1 MERKIPLKNYIL
13 LAVTLIITIILVI
26 YFYMW
31 KRTYEENQINN
42 PVMDKYIQE
51 INYNE
56 LNDYLIENKSIV
68 IYSSTLGNNKTK
80 KFEEKLGKLIEENS
94 LTNKILYLNLTNELK
109 DKNTKKEIQKKYQE
123 LNNTNIKD
131 PLIIIFNNNKITS
144 IYNIKDNHYD
154 IDDLKK
160 YLEKEEII
168 ND

>member
-31 KRTYEENQINN
+31 KKTYEENKINN
-42 PVMDKYIQE
+42 LIMNEYIQE

-56 LNDYLIENKSIV
+56 LNDYLIENKNTV
-68 IYSSTLGNNKTK
+68 IYSSVVGNNKTEKFEK
-80 KFEEKLGKLIEENS
+80 KFIKFIEDNS
-94 LTNKILYLNLTNELK
+94 LTNKIIYLNLTEEIKNKKIKNEIL
-109 DKNTKKEIQKKYQE
+109 EKYPE
-123 LNNTNIKD
+123 LNSNNIKD
-131 PLIIIFNNNKITS
+131 PLIIIFNNNKIAS
-144 IYNIKDNHYD
+144 IYNIKDNSYNVD
-154 IDDLKK
+154 NLKK

>member
-13 LAVTLIITIILVI
+13 LAITLIITIILVI

-31 KRTYEENQINN
+31 KRTYEENKINN
-42 PVMDKYIQE
+42 LVMDKYIQE

-68 IYSSTLGNNKTK
+68 IYSSTLGNTKTK
-80 KFEEKLGKLIEENS
+80 KFEEKLGKLIEENA
-94 LTNKILYLNLTNELK
+94 LTNRILYLNLTNELK
-109 DKNTKKEIQKKYQE
+109 DKNLKNEILKNYPE

-131 PLIIIFNNNKITS
+131 PLIIIFNNNKIIS
-144 IYNIKDNHYD
+144 IYNIKENHYD
-154 IDDLKK
+154 IEKLKK

>member
-13 LAVTLIITIILVI
+13 LAVSLIITIILVI

-42 PVMDKYIQE
+42 LVIDKYIQE

-56 LNDYLIENKSIV
+56 LNDFLVENKSIV
-68 IYSSTLGNNKTK
+68 IYSSSLGNNKTK
-80 KFEEKLGKLIEENS
+80 KFEEKLGKLIEDYS
-94 LTNKILYLNLTNELK
+94 LTNNILYLNLTNELK
-109 DKNTKKEIQKKYQE
+109 DKNTKKEILKNYPE
-123 LNNTNIKD
+123 LNNTNIKE

-168 ND
+168 DD